1 MSTRNAPIVAASIP
15 SGIVRPGSRSKQ
27 LVSLVVAAG
36 MLPCILLGHTTGL
49 STADFTLGTNGINAE
64 VILAGADLALA
75 LAQLE
80 TDSPS
85 DKNHDGTLS
94 SEEFVAGVERLRKF
108 AAGCLAVEFDGQI
121 VRPAAPQL
129 ELDDKDNFHIKLT
142 YPGDRPQRLRVRAA
156 LFAHLP
162 ANHLHF
168 VSIQDADGKI
178 LGNKMLKPTDDV
190 LEITCPSGSTQ
201 TGRRASTF
209 TDFLKLGV
217 EHIWTGYDHLAFL
230 LALLLVCGTFKSAVQ
245 VVTFFTIAHSITLAF
260 ATLNLVW
267 VSGRVVEPAIAA
279 SIVYVGVENFARP
292 EGPKGRWLI
301 TFVFGLVHGFGFAT
315 VLRDLGVAAGRAGV
329 AVPLVAFNLG
339 VEIGQVLIATVLLP
353 LIWQLRKWNPF
364 LKWGVP
370 ACSSIVA
377 AVGGYWLVQRIFLT

>member
-1 MSTRNAPIVAASIP
+1 
-15 SGIVRPGSRSKQ
+15 
-27 LVSLVVAAG
+27 
-36 MLPCILLGHTTGL
+36 MLPGTAFGHATGL
-49 STADFTLGTNGINAE
+49 STADCALVTNGLNAE
-64 VILAGADLALA
+64 VMLAGADLALA

-80 TDSPS
+80 SDSPS

-94 SEEFVAGVERLRKF
+94 SEEFVTGVERLRKF
-108 AAGCLAVEFDGQI
+108 AASCLIVEFDGQI

-142 YPGDRPQRLRVRAA
+142 YPGDRPQRLRFRAA

-168 VSIQDADGKI
+168 VSIQDADGKV
-178 LGNKMLKPTDDV
+178 LGNKMLKPADDA
-190 LEITCPSGSTQ
+190 LEITCPSGSPK

-209 TDFLKLGV
+209 ADFLKLGV
-217 EHIWTGYDHLAFL
+217 EHIGTGYDHLAFL
-230 LALLLVCGTFKSAVQ
+230 LALLLGCRTFKSAVQ
-245 VVTFFTIAHSITLAF
+245 VVTFFTIAHSLTLAF

-301 TFVFGLVHGFGFAT
+301 TFLFGLVHGFGFAT
-315 VLRDLGVAAGRAGV
+315 VLRDMGVASSTRGV

-339 VEIGQVLIATVLLP
+339 VETGQVVIAAMLLP
-353 LIWQLRKWNPF
+353 MIWQLRKWKLF

-377 AVGGYWLVQRIFLT
+377 AVGGYWLVQRIFFT

>member
-1 MSTRNAPIVAASIP
+1 MLP
-15 SGIVRPGSRSKQ
+15 GIVR
-27 LVSLVVAAG
+27 
-36 MLPCILLGHTTGL
+36 GHTTGL

-64 VILAGADLALA
+64 FILAGADLTLA

-80 TDSPS
+80 TESPS
-85 DKNHDGTLS
+85 DRNHDGILNP
-94 SEEFVAGVERLRKF
+94 EEFVAGVERLRKF
-108 AAGCLAVEFDGQI
+108 ATGCLVVEFDGRI

-129 ELDDKDNFHIKLT
+129 ELDDKDNFHIKLA
-142 YPGDRPQRLRVRAA
+142 YPGDRPQRLRVRA

-168 VSIQDADGKI
+168 VSIQDADGKV
-178 LGNKMLKPTDDV
+178 LGDKMLKPADDV
-190 LEITCPSGSTQ
+190 LEITCPSSATK
-201 TGRRASTF
+201 TGRRATTF
-209 TDFLKLGV
+209 ADFLTLGV

-292 EGPKGRWLI
+292 AGPKGRWLI

-315 VLRDLGVAAGRAGV
+315 VLRDLGVASSTTGV

-339 VEIGQVLIATVLLP
+339 VEIGQVVIATVLLP
-353 LIWQLRKWNPF
+353 LIWKLRKWKPF

-377 AVGGYWLVQRIFLT
+377 AVGGCWLVQRIFFT